1 MKRYLRLIAISALIS
16 LWIPA
21 TATTSS
27 YQAAS
32 GSPQTTILIGGQ
44 ISQSNKTLAP
54 TQTTAALLDY
64 LEKEL
69 NTKFTLKQY
78 PWLRAMDA
86 AERGEG
92 MIYGIY
98 KNKEREKKFIFS
110 EPVFADTIWLV
121 TRCDKQ
127 FPFNRIADLQGKTIG
142 LQPGSSGGLEFD
154 QGIHTIFKP
163 EHTTT
168 DLTGSFL
175 RLYQGRMDAFI
186 FYEGY
191 PHAIEIALDRFNRQH
206 AVKGK
211 APSASTASIA
221 PIFCKLEHPVTKTD
235 NYFAISRQAD
245 QSLMQ
250 KMNQVI
256 LRAKKNGDFDKIF
269 SPRE

>member
-1 MKRYLRLIAISALIS
+1 MNCFIRSITISMLIGA
-16 LWIPA
+16 WMPA
-21 TATTSS
+21 
-27 YQAAS
+27 AAS
-32 GSPQTTILIGGQ
+32 SHQDTSVRPQTTILIGGQ
-44 ISQSNKTLAP
+44 ISQSNKTLTP
-54 TQTTAALLDY
+54 SKTTAALIDY

-110 EPVFADTIWLV
+110 EPIFADTIWLV

-142 LQPGSSGGLEFD
+142 LQPGSSGGVEFD

-206 AVKGK
+206 AVKDK
-211 APSASTASIA
+211 EQFA
-221 PIFCKLEHPVTKTD
+221 PIFCKLEHPVTKTE
-235 NYFAISRQAD
+235 NYFAISRKAD
-245 QSLMQ
+245 QSMMQ
-250 KMNQVI
+250 KINHVI
-256 LRAKKNGDFDKIF
+256 LRAKKNGDLDKIF
-269 SPRE
+269 SPHE